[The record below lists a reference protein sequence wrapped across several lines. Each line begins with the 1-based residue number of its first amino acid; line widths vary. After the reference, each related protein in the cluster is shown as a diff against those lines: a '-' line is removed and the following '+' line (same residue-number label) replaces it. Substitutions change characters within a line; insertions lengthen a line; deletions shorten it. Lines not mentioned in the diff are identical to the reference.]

1 MLLLACLV
9 LLAAAWLRGAEYD
22 EQYTLFLTAGT
33 PRPDW
38 PGTPLTAAEVVARQG
53 TRSGAAAIA
62 RDLRAT
68 DVHPP
73 LYFWTVA
80 AWRMSVADGLF
91 GTRLLSVGFSV
102 GALALVGALAR
113 RAGVPAAVAMLLTLG
128 CYGFVYTGV
137 VARGFALAQ
146 VLLERAF
153 AQSMTSG
160 VPVKPWSWADT
171 WPVARIE
178 VPRLGASAIALKG
191 ASGQALAFGPG
202 HLDNTPQ
209 AGEEGTAV
217 YAAHRDTHFSFLKD
231 IKENDRIRITRRD
244 GRIFS
249 FRVTHM
255 AVARW
260 DEAEIDTSAPGVHL
274 VLATCFPFD
283 AVTSGPLR
291 YLVYA
296 DLEEAAAP

>member
-1 MLLLACLV
+1 MIAATRLQIMGRASARSLLTF
-9 LLAAAWLRGAEYD
+9 AAGILI
-22 EQYTLFLTAGT
+22 
-33 PRPDW
+33 
-38 PGTPLTAAEVVARQG
+38 AA
-53 TRSGAAAIA
+53 
-62 RDLRAT
+62 
-68 DVHPP
+68 
-73 LYFWTVA
+73 
-80 AWRMSVADGLF
+80 GLF
-91 GTRLLSVGFSV
+91 F
-102 GALALVGALAR
+102 
-113 RAGVPAAVAMLLTLG
+113 AAQG
-128 CYGFVYTGV
+128 GWIYTK
-137 VARGFALAQ
+137 AALAQ

-153 AQSMTSG
+153 AESVISG
-160 VPVKPWSWADT
+160 APVKPWSWADT

-178 VPRLGASAIALKG
+178 VPRLGVSVIALKG

-217 YAAHRDTHFSFLKD
+217 YAAHRDTHFTFLRD

-244 GRIFS
+244 GRSFT

-260 DEAEIDTSAPGVHL
+260 DEAEIDPDARGAHL

-296 DLEEAAAP
+296 DLEETMAK